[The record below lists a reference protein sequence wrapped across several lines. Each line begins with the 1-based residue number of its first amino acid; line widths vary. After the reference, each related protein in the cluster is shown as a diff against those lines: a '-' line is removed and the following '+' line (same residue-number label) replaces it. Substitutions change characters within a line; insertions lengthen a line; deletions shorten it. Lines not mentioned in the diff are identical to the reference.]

1 MICNA
6 YLTTDFRSNSP
17 IHSYRRR
24 IKIRNAK
31 MCEFKF
37 LSMATV
43 MGHSVYCHFS
53 IYIIKVFSSFLADK
67 KILID

>member
-1 MICNA
+1 
-6 YLTTDFRSNSP
+6 
-17 IHSYRRR
+17 
-24 IKIRNAK
+24 